1 MMRYVQIQEVGMQNY
16 GLFVE
21 PMILQ
26 FESDTITLIVGPN
39 GTGKTMMIDAIP
51 FTFYGVTSKGAR
63 GDDVVNNIVGKNC
76 KTWVKFLV
84 NDDEYV
90 VTRYHKYSKLGNTVT
105 LTKNGEDI
113 KKGHREVLPIIEK
126 LICSQK
132 TFMNTLMFGQKVK
145 DFFTDLTDSE
155 RKEIFKQI
163 LNLDN
168 YGVYY
173 KLVDDKLKEERK
185 KYDSL
190 LTEREV
196 NQRLLRETLQQ
207 ISFIQQQKKE
217 FYDKKDLRLRELQD
231 KLNKLTKQKEQLEQ
245 VCQPFENLEEQETLL
260 SSLSELKQ
268 KCEQLNSVCSQK
280 CMVLE
285 QKKND
290 KLLHLQQEKSE
301 SEKHVREQ
309 FLKQEQDFRER
320 INQLQSAI
328 SEEKQNVLSE
338 VNAIFLKNKQFESQI
353 SSFQERINEIQSK
366 VIEADISTCPL
377 CEQEV
382 NKDTKEML
390 NQKVLSYQEKCNQL
404 QEEIDNNVSK
414 LELIKE
420 ESETKIRDLT
430 SKISE
435 VEVRITEIKQAQ
447 QEELQAL
454 ETRLQQATSKV
465 YKLFEQERDRIVGE
479 VEAEKQLVKSKIK
492 ELENTIR
499 QMKEQEEFR
508 RQIEEDLKQV
518 TSQLL
523 TLSKEK
529 QLIEEQEFDDSQ
541 YNHYI
546 KKKCNLES
554 LTKQKEKE
562 IEETECSIEVFTFW
576 KEAFSFSGIPSML
589 IDEAIPFINNRISD
603 YLDLLTNGRFIVS
616 VDTISQTKSGDYKE
630 KIAVNVVD
638 TTTKANSRVQ
648 LSGGQTRIIDI
659 AMILTLGDLQSLV
672 NDVRF
677 NFLLF
682 DEIFDSLDD
691 ENTMYVCNVLKK
703 ISGKAI
709 FIIAHQHQDQL
720 EADRVLSL

>member
-1 MMRYVQIQEVGMQNY
+1 MRYVQIQEVGMQNY
-16 GLFVE
+16 GLYIE
-21 PMILQ
+21 PMVLE
-26 FESDTITLIVGPN
+26 FENDTITLIVGPN

-51 FTFYGVTSKGAR
+51 FTFYGITSKGAR
-63 GDDVVNNIVGKNC
+63 GDDVVNSTVGKNC

-84 NDDEYV
+84 DDDEYI
-90 VTRYHKYSKLGNTVT
+90 VTRYHKYSKLGNTVI

-113 KKGHREVLPIIEK
+113 KKGHREVLPVIEK
-126 LICSQK
+126 LICSQR
-132 TFMNTLMFGQKVK
+132 TFTNTLMFGQKVK

-173 KLVDDKLKEERK
+173 KLVDERLREERK
-185 KYDSL
+185 KRDSL
-190 LTEREV
+190 LTEKEV
-196 NQRLLRETLQQ
+196 NQKLLQETLQQ
-207 ISFIQQQKKE
+207 VSFIQQQKKE
-217 FYDKKDLRLRELQD
+217 FYDKKKLRLHELQGELD
-231 KLNKLTKQKEQLEQ
+231 RLTKQKEQLEQ
-245 VCQPFENLEEQETLL
+245 TYQSFKSPKEQETLFTN
-260 SSLSELKQ
+260 LSELKQ
-268 KCEQLNSVCSQK
+268 KYEQLNSICSQK

-290 KLLHLQQEKSE
+290 KLLRLQQEKSE
-301 SEKHVREQ
+301 SEKHIQEQ
-309 FLKQEQDFRER
+309 FLEQEQNFRER
-320 INQLQSAI
+320 IRQLQNTI
-328 SEEKQNVLSE
+328 SEEKQNVQSE
-338 VNAIFLKNKQFESQI
+338 INNIFLQNKQFESQI
-353 SSFQERINEIQSK
+353 SSLQERINEIQSK
-366 VIEADISTCPL
+366 VIETDVSTCPL

-382 NKDTKEML
+382 NRDTKEML
-390 NQKVLSYQEKCNQL
+390 EQKVVTYQEKCIQL
-404 QEEIDNNVSK
+404 QVEIDSNVSK
-414 LELIKE
+414 VRLVKE
-420 ESETKIRDLT
+420 ESKEKLRDLT
-430 SKISE
+430 SKISDLE
-435 VEVRITEIKQAQ
+435 TRITELKQVQ
-447 QEELQAL
+447 RKELQEL
-454 ETRLQQATSKV
+454 EKRLQQATSKV
-465 YKLFEQERDRIVGE
+465 YELFKQEKSRIVGE
-479 VEAEKQLVKSKIK
+479 VEAQKQILRGKIE
-492 ELENTIR
+492 ELETTVRQIR
-499 QMKEQEEFR
+499 EQEELR
-508 RQIEEDLKQV
+508 KQTEEDLKQV
-518 TSQLL
+518 SNQILSL
-523 TLSKEK
+523 TREK
-529 QLIEEQEFDDSQ
+529 QLVEEQEFDDSQ
-541 YNHYI
+541 YDRYI
-546 KKKCNLES
+546 KKKADLET

-562 IEETECSIEVFTFW
+562 VEETEHSIEVFTFW

-616 VDTISQTKSGDYKE
+616 VDTISQTKSGDYRE

-672 NDVRF
+672 NDVKF

-720 EADRVLSL
+720 EADKVLSL